1 MIGTNRDLI
10 AMREAVDYEILK
22 LTSLKG
28 AAGRREEIDY
38 IDRQLCALSRERV
51 ALCAAIVNRRLE
63 AAKEVVG
70 LARWVSGGGALDNAA
85 LVRGAGRVN
94 AQRFASGM
102 RVEAYMER

>member
-1 MIGTNRDLI
+1 MIGTDRDLI

-22 LTSLKG
+22 LTSLKR

-38 IDRQLCALSRERV
+38 IDRQLCSLSRERV

-63 AAKEVVG
+63 ATKDVVV
-70 LARWVSGGGALDNAA
+70 LARWVSGGGALDSAA

-94 AQRFASGM
+94 AQRFSLGM
-102 RVEAYMER
+102 PVEAYIEK